1 MIPRKERNKVFN
13 FKQFAVNQQGSAMKI
28 NTDGVLLAAY
38 LDSENPKRI
47 LDIGAGTG
55 VIALMLAQRFPEASV
70 EAVEINP
77 EAAACTLRNFNSSPF
92 ASRLKVYCMDF
103 NAFLP
108 TQPYDLLV
116 TNPPFFINSLKNEV
130 AEKTT
135 ARHASS
141 TFFEALFDWAY
152 RWISEGGSFFSI
164 LPLTV
169 LEQLERQ
176 GCFRNWYMEAKTFIR
191 SFPDSEVIRV
201 VLKLIKRTSK
211 APEGQAFG
219 EKEFIIYR
227 EKGEYTEE
235 YRQLLAPFFLEY

>member
-152 RWISEGGSFFSI
+152 RWISEGEASSAFCPSPFWSSWRDKGVFATGTWKRKPSSGLFRTAKSFA
-164 LPLTV
+164 
-169 LEQLERQ
+169 
-176 GCFRNWYMEAKTFIR
+176 WY
-191 SFPDSEVIRV
+191 
-201 VLKLIKRTSK
+201 
-211 APEGQAFG
+211 
-219 EKEFIIYR
+219 
-227 EKGEYTEE
+227 
-235 YRQLLAPFFLEY
+235 